1 MLSIVQTD
9 QLEADCKGPFHQ
21 RQLTLTVGFL
31 RTLTSS

>member
-1 MLSIVQTD
+1 MQTNPAAE
-9 QLEADCKGPFHQ
+9 QNKNTKGPFHQ